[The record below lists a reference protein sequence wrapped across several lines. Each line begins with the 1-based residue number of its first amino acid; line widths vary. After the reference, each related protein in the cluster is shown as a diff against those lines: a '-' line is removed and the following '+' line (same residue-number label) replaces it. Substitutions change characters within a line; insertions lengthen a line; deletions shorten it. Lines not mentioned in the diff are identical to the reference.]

1 MTPTSATYGIGSGTA
16 KGTGLRSD
24 ALGKVSST
32 FTIPNSDELNFATG
46 TKTFKITD
54 SSTNS
59 ADSLSQGVAQYEA
72 SGQIRVMQEEVL
84 STRNGRIIQEELSE
98 TRETSEVT
106 TSEEVRYVDP
116 LAQSFVVLS
125 LIHI

>member
-84 STRNGRIIQEELSE
+84 STRNGRIIQEESVSYTHL
-98 TRETSEVT
+98 TLPTILLV
-106 TSEEVRYVDP
+106 
-116 LAQSFVVLS
+116 
-125 LIHI
+125 